1 VSIEAPRPLAISAEV
16 ARRFLV
22 RRHLLDAPRG
32 LPASPASVLAVVERL
47 GSLQFDPLETPGA
60 RNHDLVLH
68 ARVAGYERPWCDA
81 HLYGASGERKLFEAY
96 NKSLNILPAHELPYY
111 RLTWEHAATRYRPT
125 ILAKS
130 SKAAREIL
138 GRLRD
143 EGPLTTAAFKSLG
156 TPVDWHGAPTT
167 EGRAVL
173 EALFESGRV
182 GIARR
187 DGSRRTYDLIE
198 RLFPP
203 ALLTAR
209 ATTAEAMRH
218 RLLSRFRGVG
228 LLGSP
233 ASTEIFHRS
242 GTAKERAAIV
252 AALVAEGALLPA
264 EIEGIRGLR
273 YLLEGELPLLAA
285 ARREPAGQGVTF
297 LAPLDPLLWDRRLL
311 RGLFGFDYIW
321 EVYTPEVKRKHG
333 YYVLPILFGDR
344 LVGRIEP
351 RIAKGSGV
359 LQIAGIWFE
368 AGFSPLTEAGF
379 APGFAAALRAYA
391 TFVAAPQPGVRAG
404 AGGAA
409 GAARGGGARERARRR
424 PASCAPSAAPGRQG
438 AAGPGA
444 FQQIVA
450 ITRGEQT
457 PLRPGSDA
465 SRGEPR
471 EGPWEP
477 SVTHHRA
484 PSVLCV
490 AKDQVLETPSRVAE
504 KAAAPIS
511 ATSGTRA

>member
-1 VSIEAPRPLAISAEV
+1 MSVDAPRPLSIPADV

-32 LPASPASVLAVVERL
+32 LPAAPSSVLAVVERL

-68 ARVAGYERPWCDA
+68 ARIAGYERPWCDA

-111 RLTWEHAATRYRPT
+111 RLTWERAAARYRPT

-130 SKAAREIL
+130 SRAAREIL

-143 EGPLTTAAFKSLG
+143 EGPLATAAFKSLG
-156 TPVDWHGAPTT
+156 TPVDWHWAPTA

-198 RLFPP
+198 RLFPA
-203 ALLTAR
+203 ALLAAR
-209 ATTAEAMRH
+209 VSTEEAMRH

-233 ASTEIFHRS
+233 ASTEIFHRA
-242 GTAKERAAIV
+242 GNARERGVIV
-252 AALVAEGALLPA
+252 AGLVAEGALVPV
-264 EIEGIRGLR
+264 EIEGIRGVRHLVADEMPI
-273 YLLEGELPLLAA
+273 LDA

-311 RGLFGFDYIW
+311 RALFGFDYIW
-321 EVYTPEVKRKHG
+321 EVYTPEAKRKHG

-351 RIAKGSGV
+351 RVVKGSGV
-359 LQIAGIWFE
+359 LRIAGIWFE
-368 AGFSPLTEAGF
+368 EGFSPLTEVGF
-379 APGFAAALRAYA
+379 VAGFAAALRAYA
-391 TFVAAPQPGVRAG
+391 GFV
-404 AGGAA
+404 GGETISWP
-409 GAARGGGARERARRR
+409 RGKVAVGLRK
-424 PASCAPSAAPGRQG
+424 ASQG
-438 AAGPGA
+438 LS
-444 FQQIVA
+444 Q
-450 ITRGEQT
+450 
-457 PLRPGSDA
+457 
-465 SRGEPR
+465 
-471 EGPWEP
+471 
-477 SVTHHRA
+477 
-484 PSVLCV
+484 
-490 AKDQVLETPSRVAE
+490 
-504 KAAAPIS
+504 
-511 ATSGTRA
+511 